1 MAYRLNESWSGGADN
16 LVQVRALLESG
27 ASVNTSDQDG
37 RTLLFVVAREN
48 ELNLVTT
55 LLNHGANVNQARTD
69 DGNTPLIIAAQHCHL
84 PVVQL
89 LLDRGAN
96 VNQAR
101 TDDGATPLFTAAYK
115 DHLPVVQLL
124 LDRGADVAVVF
135 AIGTAREVAFS
146 AGHAAVAQLIAASEE
161 ARALASQGNEEIFRA
176 QIMAAEMRAP
186 FAQWVPVL
194 PAAART
200 RLVAWARALVQD
212 ARSCYMVLFADL
224 VPQAPVNVW
233 RDHVDQRLMKSFL
246 VLHNVGARRLLREL
260 AKMG

>member
-69 DGNTPLIIAAQHCHL
+69 DGNTPLIIAAQHC
-84 PVVQL
+84 
-89 LLDRGAN
+89 
-96 VNQAR
+96 
-101 TDDGATPLFTAAYK
+101 
-115 DHLPVVQLL
+115 HLPVVQLL